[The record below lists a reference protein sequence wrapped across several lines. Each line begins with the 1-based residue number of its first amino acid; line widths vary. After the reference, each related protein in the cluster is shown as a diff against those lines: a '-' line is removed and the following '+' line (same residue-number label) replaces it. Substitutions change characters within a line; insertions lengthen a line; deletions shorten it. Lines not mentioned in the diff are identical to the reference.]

1 MPKFA
6 RPKTS
11 SPSVCIGIDPGKQGG
26 LVCIDG
32 EVITAISMPTTER
45 DIWEWFSARK
55 NKVKMAYIEQV
66 GGYIEGVS
74 PGPAMFNFGWGY
86 GGLRMALTAADIPFE
101 TVLPRTWQKGLHIP
115 PRKKKG
121 RKYIE
126 TKTQWKNRLKAIAQR
141 LFPKLHL
148 TLDTSDAL
156 LIAVYGQRHLA
167 GRL

>member
-1 MPKFA
+1 MPLVY
-6 RPKTS
+6 RRSTEELG
-11 SPSVCIGIDPGKQGG
+11 VLGIDPGKQGG
-26 LVCIDG
+26 LVFIDKG
-32 EVITAISMPTTER
+32 LVNVTKMPATEK
-45 DIWEWFSARK
+45 DIWECIAVCK

-86 GGLRMALTAADIPFE
+86 GGLRMALTAAGIPFE

-121 RKYIE
+121 RKYVE